1 MRERRERTFPT
12 LGFIILLFASLWLF
26 REMNIVDIRLPWIP
40 VILII
45 ISIGMIFNKLA
56 KCVVSR

>member
-1 MRERRERTFPT
+1 MARERRERTFPT

-26 REMNIVDIRLPWIP
+26 REMDIVDIRLPWIP

-45 ISIGMIFNKLA
+45 ISIGMIFDKLA
-56 KCVVSR
+56 R